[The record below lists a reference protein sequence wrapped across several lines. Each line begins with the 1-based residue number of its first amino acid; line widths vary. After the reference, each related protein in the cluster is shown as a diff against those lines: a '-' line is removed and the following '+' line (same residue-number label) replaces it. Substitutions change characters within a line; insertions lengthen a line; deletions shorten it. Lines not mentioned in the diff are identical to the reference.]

1 MWECIQRG
9 KTKWTAFSPSEI
21 FFLLFDTLGQH
32 KERTGRGTFSFIDC
46 EVQFT
51 AQLMQV
57 LHENELEA
65 QRITNLQDLFIC
77 TLA

>member
-1 MWECIQRG
+1 MD
-9 KTKWTAFSPSEI
+9 SI
-21 FFLLFDTLGQH
+21 FPLWDFLPTFFDTLGH
-32 KERTGRGTFSFIDC
+32 YKERTGRGSFSFIDC
-46 EVQFT
+46 EVQFI
-51 AQLMQV
+51 AQFMQV